1 MVMMDTNEVEDISDT
16 ARTLMRIDENERNI
30 RRSVVAYLMHHSG
43 QVFASDTSLDADYR
57 ASLVDDMAIE
67 ASSRMATMNIP
78 SNSSTLHAIGS
89 LKGQSD
95 ASTNP
100 NIPIFHIDAN
110 ALSSEL
116 ILPVIEP
123 SGI

>member
-57 ASLVDDMAIE
+57 ASLVDDW
-67 ASSRMATMNIP
+67 R
-78 SNSSTLHAIGS
+78 
-89 LKGQSD
+89 
-95 ASTNP
+95 
-100 NIPIFHIDAN
+100 
-110 ALSSEL
+110 
-116 ILPVIEP
+116 
-123 SGI
+123 